1 MTPRRVCC
9 FPHHM
14 PRRAIASLMIF
25 LGGCYG
31 YYPATTPAPVG
42 HDVQVTLSDSGSST
56 LCTPS
61 WFFDRGN
68 RRSVYVGLGERDHAL
83 CHGGSPA
90 RRNRSRLRG
99 EHVTVPRPMV
109 LKLEERRFSR
119 GRTTLVAG
127 AIALALIGTHQALG
141 GSGFSF
147 FGNGEAKQGGAK

>member
-1 MTPRRVCC
+1 
-9 FPHHM
+9 
-14 PRRAIASLMIF
+14 MIF

-42 HDVQVTLSDSGSST
+42 HDVQVTLSDSGSFVLARQVGSST
-56 LCTPS
+56 EAIDGRFTSDSANAITLSVT
-61 WFFDRGN
+61 GV
-68 RRSVYVGLGERDHAL
+68 RRRD
-83 CHGGSPA
+83 GTEVDW
-90 RRNRSRLRG
+90 RG

-119 GRTTLVAG
+119 GRTTLFAG

-147 FGNGEAKQGGAK
+147 FGSGEAKQGGAK